1 MFCLLTKGDIPI
13 DIKWS
18 INNRPVINN
27 ENGLT
32 VVKMSARL
40 SSLSIESISS
50 KHRGVFKCIAT
61 NAAGSS
67 EYSTE
72 LMVNGTLL
80 YFTLLLIY
88 PMKNPQKSNIPI
100 NRLKYVKKHKV

>member
-1 MFCLLTKGDIPI
+1 MYCLLTKGDVPI

-18 INNRPVINN
+18 INNRPVVNN

-32 VVKMSARL
+32 ILKMSARL
-40 SSLSIESISS
+40 STLSIESISS

-80 YFTLLLIY
+80 NFLTY
-88 PMKNPQKSNIPI
+88 
-100 NRLKYVKKHKV
+100 

>member
-1 MFCLLTKGDIPI
+1 MYCLLTKGDVPI

-18 INNRPVINN
+18 INNRPVVNN
-27 ENGLT
+27 ENGMT
-32 VVKMSARL
+32 VLKMSARL
-40 SSLSIESISS
+40 STLSIESITS

-72 LMVNGTLL
+72 LMVNGTI
-80 YFTLLLIY
+80 FLI
-88 PMKNPQKSNIPI
+88 
-100 NRLKYVKKHKV
+100 